1 MESNNGGFVV
11 NGGCGCDV
19 VSEMVSSDSEFVVNG
34 GCGMV
39 SEQES
44 NDGEFVVNDRCG
56 VVSENAN
63 VNSNLAKASEA
74 QSWIPL
80 AQA

>member
-1 MESNNGGFVV
+1 MV
-11 NGGCGCDV
+11 NGGYSCDV
-19 VSEMVSSDSEFVVNG
+19 VSEMVSSDGKFVVNG

-44 NDGEFVVNDRCG
+44 NDGKFLVNDRCG

-63 VNSNLAKASEA
+63 MNSDLAKASEA
-74 QSWIPL
+74 QSWTPL